1 MLLGLKKCS
10 TDENPYLILSAKA
23 NVCGWQ
29 GNRHWLGGGIAIVL
43 LNECDVPVQ
52 LFSKL
57 CVWPQMTVAVSSGA
71 EGKLPVCTYCRDLI
85 SPQALRTTVLT
96 VME

>member
-1 MLLGLKKCS
+1 M
-10 TDENPYLILSAKA
+10 SAGGR
-23 NVCGWQ
+23 VTGTGW
-29 GNRHWLGGGIAIVL
+29 GWGIAIVL

-52 LFSKL
+52 LLSKL
-57 CVWPQMTVAVSSGA
+57 CVWPQMTIAVSSGA